1 VKALDPRAP
10 APRGGKWKPGP
21 LALVGGDELK
31 PGNEPQDEV
40 LVAAAEAGPAFVVA
54 TAAARQ
60 NPATAVRDAQRWFGS
75 LGLEV
80 DELRS
85 TRRAD
90 AESKRLADRA
100 RGGRFFYL
108 VGGDPDVVPSVFAG
122 TPVWSA
128 IVEAWLRGAALG
140 ASSAGAMALGAWTLL
155 RGFGESAPRRYVPAL
170 GLVPHSAVLP
180 HFDTFGHRWAD
191 DAAATA
197 PDAGTVLI
205 GLDERTAAVWRGDAW
220 RVMGPGVVTILSG
233 GARRR
238 YAAGDLIRGVPVP
251 SGLGPPP

>member
-1 VKALDPRAP
+1 
-10 APRGGKWKPGP
+10 
-21 LALVGGDELK
+21 
-31 PGNEPQDEV
+31 V
-40 LVAAAEAGPAFVVA
+40 LVAAAGAGPAFVVA
-54 TAAARQ
+54 TAAAGQ
-60 NPATAVRDAQRWFGS
+60 DPDAAVRGAQRWFGA

-80 DELRS
+80 DELRA

-90 AESKRLADRA
+90 ARSERIADRA

-108 VGGDPDVVPSVFAG
+108 VGGDPEVVPAVLAG

-155 RGFGESAPRRYVPAL
+155 RGFGGSEPRRYVPAL
-170 GLVPHSAVLP
+170 GLVPRSAVLP

-191 DAAATA
+191 DAVATA
-197 PDAGTVLI
+197 PDADTVLI
-205 GLDERTAAVWRGDAW
+205 GLDERTAAVWHEDAW
-220 RVMGPGVVTILSG
+220 RAMGTGGVTILGG

-238 YAAGDLIRGVPVP
+238 FAAGDIIRDVPGP
-251 SGLGPPP
+251 SGSSGPHP